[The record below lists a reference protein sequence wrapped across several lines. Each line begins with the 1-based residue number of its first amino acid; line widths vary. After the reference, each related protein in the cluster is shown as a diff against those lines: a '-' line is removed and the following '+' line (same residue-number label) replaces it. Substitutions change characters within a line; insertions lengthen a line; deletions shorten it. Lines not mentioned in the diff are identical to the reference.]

1 MIWLIFMV
9 MFDPDGQ
16 IMDINTYHW
25 EQYATLEE
33 CNENIAKRFAQFSD
47 TKNKTLTVNFENS
60 YVLTV
65 KYERIKQQ
73 LLCSSVFADEKEK
86 ERSDEKVQRLI
97 DEGII
102 KKSD

>member
-33 CNENIAKRFAQFSD
+33 CNEKIAENFAQVSD
-47 TKNKTLTVNFENS
+47 KRNKTLTVNFEKS

-65 KYERIKQQ
+65 KDEGIKTQ
-73 LLCSSVFADEKEK
+73 LLCSAAFADEKEK
-86 ERSDEKVQRLI
+86 ERSDEKIQRLI
-97 DEGII
+97 DEGIL
-102 KKSD
+102 KND

>member
-33 CNENIAKRFAQFSD
+33 CNENIAESFAKVSD
-47 TKNKTLTVNFENS
+47 ERNKTLTVNFEKS

-65 KYERIKQQ
+65 KNGRIKTQF
-73 LLCSSVFADEKEK
+73 LCSAVLADEKEK
-86 ERSDEKVQRLI
+86 KRSDEKIQRLI
-97 DEGII
+97 DEGILEN
-102 KKSD
+102 D